1 MIWLYSYLAI
11 GFVFLIGLTV
21 WAQLDRENRTYS
33 LFDGMD
39 LPQQPEESF
48 IPWLLF
54 GLGVPVVLFFLVVP
68 GWPYFLVARI
78 RESNAA
84 RRREKLVEPYCFSVK
99 PEHLEEELT
108 VAEVERRERVDDPLG
123 GAPSLPFGHLNADW
137 RCFLTKLDAG
147 DELWSFEA
155 AHEGDQGPIAFRTGY
170 VIVRD
175 GKCRDFFLSWI
186 QFWDV
191 Q

>member
-1 MIWLYSYLAI
+1 MIWLYAYLAI

-33 LFDGMD
+33 LLDGVD
-39 LPQQPEESF
+39 LSEPPEQSF
-48 IPWLLF
+48 VFWLSITLV
-54 GLGVPVVLFFLVVP
+54 VPVVVFFLVVP

-78 RESNAA
+78 RETYAA
-84 RRREKLVEPYCFSVK
+84 RQRQILVEPYRYSVK
-99 PEHLEEELT
+99 PEHLEENLT
-108 VAEVERRERVDDPLG
+108 VAEVERREWVDDPLG
-123 GAPSLPFGHLNADW
+123 GAPSLPFGHLNPDW

-155 AHEGDQGPIAFRTGY
+155 AHEGEHGPIAHRTGY

-175 GKCRDFFLSWI
+175 GMCRDFFVSWI